1 MKTKEEIASAWAGI
15 KLEIFTDTKDLKYI
29 HPYITPK
36 QCLRAMEAYK
46 GEAVNEL
53 KQGAVSSSAKQN
65 DIKEMILAEYK
76 KGNIVVSTFEGLQVA
91 PLKEIIKQPTDG
103 LLYDLNRNEAVV
115 LTFIND
121 PKWINDYAMVQVVR
135 ELKQQLED
143 KAK

>member
-1 MKTKEEIASAWAGI
+1 
-15 KLEIFTDTKDLKYI
+15 
-29 HPYITPK
+29 
-36 QCLRAMEAYK
+36 MENYA
-46 GEAVNEL
+46 NEL
-53 KQGAVSSSAKQN
+53 GFWKRLENFVSDVQTGCCAGEEEKEMILNVCKLKILDIQRVSSSAKQN

-143 KAK
+143 KAQ

>member
-1 MKTKEEIASAWAGI
+1 MKKKTSKKAQNPP
-15 KLEIFTDTKDLKYI
+15 LN
-29 HPYITPK
+29 
-36 QCLRAMEAYK
+36 K
-46 GEAVNEL
+46 GD
-53 KQGAVSSSAKQN
+53 VSSSAKQN

-91 PLKEIIKQPTDG
+91 SLKEIIKQPIDG

-135 ELKQQLED
+135 ELKQQLET
-143 KAK
+143 KGS